1 MRTGGRRAARTWR
14 SGVAVAA
21 ALLTAGLWAPPIRAQ
36 APRATIRMRPFTTP
50 IVLDTL
56 ARSHEYSLEPWLAF
70 RAVLAAFEAHGIPV
84 TTRDSAQG
92 LVANLRLVR
101 SRSVGKLRMSQI
113 VNCGAGLMGPNADQG
128 RVTLAIGGFVGA
140 AGPGRST
147 VGFAVTGSS
156 IDLSGASI
164 DPDAC
169 ESTGYLEA
177 QLAKLVTVRSG
188 LDSPRDRN

>member
-1 MRTGGRRAARTWR
+1 VVGAAVLTLATGVR
-14 SGVAVAA
+14 S
-21 ALLTAGLWAPPIRAQ
+21 LEAQ
-36 APRATIRMRPFTTP
+36 APRVTVRMRPFTTP

-56 ARSHEYSLEPWLAF
+56 ARSHEYAAEPALAF
-70 RAVLAAFEAHGIPV
+70 AAVLAAFDAFDIPV

-92 LVANLRLVR
+92 LIANLRLVG
-101 SRSVGKLRMSQI
+101 SKSLGKLRMSQI

-128 RVTLAIGGFVGA
+128 RVTLVVGA
-140 AGPGRST
+140 FVDALAGGRSR
-147 VGFAVTGSS
+147 VGFALTGSS

-177 QLAKLVTVRSG
+177 RLAELVQVRVT
-188 LDSPRDRN
+188 LDTLRN